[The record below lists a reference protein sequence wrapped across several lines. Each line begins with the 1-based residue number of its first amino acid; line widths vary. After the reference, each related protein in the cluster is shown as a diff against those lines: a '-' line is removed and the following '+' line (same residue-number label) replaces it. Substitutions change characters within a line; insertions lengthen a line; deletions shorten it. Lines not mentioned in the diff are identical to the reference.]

1 MKNLQQK
8 GKNKKSGGE
17 GAKGASGTPG
27 KRTLTEGLQRPERPE
42 GASAE
47 SGDQSGE
54 PAQAKA
60 NGGELAFGVN
70 LTQGGGGSALPRE
83 VQSKMEAGLGAD
95 FSGVRIHQDGQ
106 AEQIGAQAFA
116 MGNDIHFAQGKYD
129 PGSQAGQELLG
140 HELQHLVQ
148 QRDNRVGGPAMS
160 TEGNAAVVQNPALEA
175 EADALGAMAAAGHAT
190 PAAQA
195 KLAEGSGESVAQAK
209 PDGGS
214 AVQMKPVIQG
224 AIPAALA
231 AIGGALSS
239 VTASQAATVAGT
251 VIAGATA
258 LTGAA
263 TPGAGGV
270 ATYQFD
276 SWMTQKDQRNLE
288 RITQVR
294 LINAYVT
301 QWKAAHPE
309 AATNTQST
317 TPTNTTTAPPT
328 GGGAA
333 QAPAAPQAPDPTAQ
347 GGTIDQTIMASVN
360 SSVQSDLISALNTR
374 QRTNNSQEYIW
385 SDSGAHT
392 ADMVGTVGAIQFS
405 GMKGSAFRET
415 LTLSGDANQISALH
429 TVPGLGQEMEVRQF
443 RGGRL
448 NKGSSFSLGYGDS
461 LTIEVVGAKEAHD
474 EAANGEHGSTT
485 LSTQWNWDGNS
496 TQMSLEISVGSGGT
510 PEFGSPQW
518 TGTPDDSSWF

>member
-1 MKNLQQK
+1 VKNLQLK
-8 GKNKKSGGE
+8 TKKKKIGGG
-17 GAKGASGTPG
+17 GAKGAPGTPG

-42 GASAE
+42 GAAADGGGQNAE
-47 SGDQSGE
+47 M
-54 PAQAKA
+54 AQAKSDD
-60 NGGELAFGVN
+60 GDLSFGVN
-70 LTQGGGGSALPRE
+70 LTQNGGGSALPQN
-83 VQSKMEAGLGAD
+83 VQSKMEEGLGAD

-106 AEQIGAQAFA
+106 AEKLGAQAFA
-116 MGNDIHFAQGKYD
+116 VGNDLHFAQGKYD
-129 PGSQAGQELLG
+129 PGSQGGQELLG
-140 HELQHLVQ
+140 HELQHVVQ
-148 QRDNRVGGPAMS
+148 QRDGRVGGPAMH
-160 TEGNAAVVQNPALEA
+160 TDGNAAVVQNPALEA
-175 EADALGAMAAAGHAT
+175 EADALGAKAAAGHAA

-195 KLAEGSGESVAQAK
+195 KLEAGSGAGVAQAK
-209 PDGGS
+209 LDGDS

-224 AIPAALA
+224 VIPAALA
-231 AIGGALSS
+231 AIGSALSS
-239 VTASQAATVAGT
+239 ATAAQAATVAGT

-309 AATNTQST
+309 AANTTQST
-317 TPTNTTTAPPT
+317 TPTTTTTAPPT

-333 QAPAAPQAPDPTAQ
+333 PAPQAPDPAAQ

-360 SSVQSDLISALNTR
+360 SSVQSDLISALNSR
-374 QRTNNSQEYIW
+374 QRSASSQEYIW
-385 SDSGAHT
+385 SDSGDHT
-392 ADMVGTVGAIQFS
+392 ADMMGTVGAIQFS
-405 GMKGSAFRET
+405 AMKGTSFRET

-461 LTIEVVGAKEAHD
+461 LTVEVVGGKEAHD

-496 TQMSLEISVGSGGT
+496 TQMSLEITVGSGGT

-518 TGTPDDSSWF
+518 SGTPDDSSWF